1 MPVPDQVQDDG
12 SGIQWLN
19 TLKRHWIP
27 GQARND
33 KNRTMRGFDNYDTTL
48 KAGVRLKV
56 AWIFASTGMTDRH
69 YITADGQIYENIL
82 GTTIEP
88 NSK

>member
-1 MPVPDQVQDDG
+1 
-12 SGIQWLN
+12 
-19 TLKRHWIP
+19 
-27 GQARND
+27 
-33 KNRTMRGFDNYDTTL
+33 MRGFDNYDTTL